1 MNPPR
6 KQTVETLRERI
17 RVARWR
23 RPSEDE
29 PGDPAVAN
37 HEAALIIA
45 LEARV
50 AEQEA
55 AARRSAE
62 VARRVARQGEIAEWL
77 EHFLQGTEHRTR

>member
-6 KQTVETLRERI
+6 KQTVETLRERL

-23 RPSEDE
+23 RPSGDE
-29 PGDPAVAN
+29 PGDPGVADR
-37 HEAALIIA
+37 EEALIVA

-50 AEQEA
+50 AEQED

-62 VARRVARQGEIAEWL
+62 VARRVARQGEIADWL

>member
-1 MNPPR
+1 MEPLR
-6 KQTVETLRERI
+6 KQTVETLRERL

-29 PGDPAVAN
+29 PGDPSVVDRD
-37 HEAALIIA
+37 ERLIAA

-50 AEQEA
+50 AEQEE

-77 EHFLQGTEHRTR
+77 EHFLQDTEHRTR